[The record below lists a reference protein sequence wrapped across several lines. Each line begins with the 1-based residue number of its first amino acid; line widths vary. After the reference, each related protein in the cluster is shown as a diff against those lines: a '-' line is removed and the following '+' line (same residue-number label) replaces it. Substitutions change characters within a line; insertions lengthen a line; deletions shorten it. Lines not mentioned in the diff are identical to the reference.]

1 MKKRKTVENKFFK
14 NLKKKDKAIQDAI
27 WLVYRRY
34 WSPWAVCNRW
44 KLWASDEFRQH
55 MMEKYPWDP
64 NPIMTM
70 IQKRTG
76 KTSKFVSLYRY
87 WKTDILS
94 WAVLSF
100 SPQWTSN
107 YYYMV
112 MDWARINYDEARII
126 YSYPSILN
134 RLFINNDDK
143 KIENAIDLF
152 INTIIVK

>member
-1 MKKRKTVENKFFK
+1 MKRINVEKKLDKK
-14 NLKKKDKAIQDAI
+14 NEVIQDAL

-34 WSPWAVCNRW
+34 WNPWAVCNRW
-44 KLWASDEFRQH
+44 KLWTSDEFRQH
-55 MMEKYPWDP
+55 MMERYPEDP

-70 IQKRTG
+70 IQRRTW
-76 KTSKFVSLYRY
+76 KTNKFLSIYRY
-87 WKTDILS
+87 WKTDIQS

-100 SPQWTSN
+100 SPQWTSD

-112 MDWARINYDEARII
+112 MNWARIHYNEAKVI

-134 RLFINNDDK
+134 KLFINNDDK

-152 INTIIVK
+152 VETIIVK

>member
-1 MKKRKTVENKFFK
+1 MYMKRKILDD
-14 NLKKKDKAIQDAI
+14 NLIKRESRIQDALQ
-27 WLVYRRY
+27 LVYDRY
-34 WSPWAVCNRW
+34 GSPWAVCNRW
-44 KLWASDEFRQH
+44 KLWVSDEFRQH
-55 MMEKYPWDP
+55 MMERYPWDP

-70 IQKRTG
+70 IQRKTWQ
-76 KTSKFVSLYRY
+76 TSKFLSLYRY
-87 WKTDILS
+87 WKTDIQS

-100 SPQWTSN
+100 SPQWTSD

-112 MDWARINYDEARII
+112 MNWARIHYDEARII

-134 RLFINNDDK
+134 KLFINNDDK

>member
-1 MKKRKTVENKFFK
+1 MNRKAVEKKYNKR
-14 NLKKKDKAIQDAI
+14 AESIQDALQ
-27 WLVYRRY
+27 LVYDRY
-34 WSPWAVCNRW
+34 GSPWAVCNRW
-44 KLWASDEFRQH
+44 KLWVSDEFRQH
-55 MMEKYPWDP
+55 MIERYPWDP

-70 IQKRTG
+70 IQRKTWQ
-76 KTSKFVSLYRY
+76 TSKFLSLYRY
-87 WKTDILS
+87 WKTDIQS

-100 SPQWTSN
+100 SPQWTSD

-112 MDWARINYDEARII
+112 MNWARIHYNEARII

-152 INTIIVK
+152 IESVIVK

>member
-1 MKKRKTVENKFFK
+1 MKWKYVEKR
-14 NLKKKDKAIQDAI
+14 LDKKIIHKDECIQEA
-27 WLVYRRY
+27 LRQVYDRY
-34 WSPWAVCNRW
+34 GSPWAVCNRW

-55 MMEKYPWDP
+55 MVEKYPWDP

-76 KTSKFVSLYRY
+76 EKSKFISLYRY
-87 WKTDILS
+87 GKTDIRS

-100 SPQWTSN
+100 SPQWTSD

-112 MDWARINYDEARII
+112 MNWARVRYDEAKII

-134 RLFINNDDK
+134 KLFINNDDK

-152 INTIIVK
+152 VESIIVKE

>member
-1 MKKRKTVENKFFK
+1 MNRKAVEKKYNKR
-14 NLKKKDKAIQDAI
+14 AESIQDALQ
-27 WLVYRRY
+27 LVYDRY
-34 WSPWAVCNRW
+34 GSPWAVCNRW
-44 KLWASDEFRQH
+44 KLWVSDEFRQH
-55 MMEKYPWDP
+55 MIERYPWDP

-70 IQKRTG
+70 IQRKTWQ
-76 KTSKFVSLYRY
+76 TSKFLSLYRY
-87 WKTDILS
+87 WKTDIQS

-100 SPQWTSN
+100 SPQWTSD

-112 MDWARINYDEARII
+112 MNWARIHYNEARII

-152 INTIIVK
+152 IESIIVK

>member
-1 MKKRKTVENKFFK
+1 MKRINVEKKLDKK
-14 NLKKKDKAIQDAI
+14 NEAIQDAL

-34 WSPWAVCNRW
+34 WNPWAVCNRW
-44 KLWASDEFRQH
+44 KLWTSDEFRQH
-55 MMEKYPWDP
+55 MMERYPEDP

-70 IQKRTG
+70 IQR
-76 KTSKFVSLYRY
+76 KTWQTNKFLSIYRY
-87 WKTDILS
+87 WKTDIQS

-100 SPQWTSN
+100 SPQWTSD

-112 MDWARINYDEARII
+112 MNWARIHYNEARVI
-126 YSYPSILN
+126 YSYPSIIN

-152 INTIIVK
+152 VETIIVK

>member
-1 MKKRKTVENKFFK
+1 MNRKSVEKSMSKKI
-14 NLKKKDKAIQDAI
+14 IQEDERIQIA
-27 WLVYRRY
+27 LRQVYDRY
-34 WSPWAVCNRW
+34 GSPWAVCNRW

-55 MMEKYPWDP
+55 IIDKYPWDP

-70 IQKRTG
+70 IQR
-76 KTSKFVSLYRY
+76 KTWETNKFLSLYRY
-87 WKTDILS
+87 WKTDIQS

-100 SPQWTSN
+100 SPEWTSN

-112 MDWARINYDEARII
+112 MNWARIHYDEAKII

-134 RLFINNDDK
+134 KLFINNDDK

-152 INTIIVK
+152 IESIIVK

>member
-1 MKKRKTVENKFFK
+1 MYMKRKILDD
-14 NLKKKDKAIQDAI
+14 NLIKRESRIQDALQ
-27 WLVYRRY
+27 LVYDRY
-34 WSPWAVCNRW
+34 GSPWAVCNRW

-55 MMEKYPWDP
+55 IMERYPWDP

-70 IQKRTG
+70 IQRKTWQ
-76 KTSKFVSLYRY
+76 TSKFLSLYRY
-87 WKTDILS
+87 WKTDIQS

-100 SPQWTSN
+100 SPQWTSD

-112 MDWARINYDEARII
+112 MNWARIHYNEARII

-152 INTIIVK
+152 IESVIVK

>member
-1 MKKRKTVENKFFK
+1 MNRKAVEKKYNKR
-14 NLKKKDKAIQDAI
+14 AESIQDALQ
-27 WLVYRRY
+27 LVYDRY
-34 WSPWAVCNRW
+34 GSPWAVCNRW
-44 KLWASDEFRQH
+44 KLWVSDEFRQH
-55 MMEKYPWDP
+55 MMERYPWDP

-70 IQKRTG
+70 IQKKTWQ
-76 KTSKFVSLYRY
+76 TSKFLSLYRY
-87 WKTDILS
+87 WKTDIQS

-100 SPQWTSN
+100 SPQWTSD

-112 MDWARINYDEARII
+112 MNWARIHYNEARII

-152 INTIIVK
+152 IESVIVK

>member
-1 MKKRKTVENKFFK
+1 MNRKAVEKKYNKR
-14 NLKKKDKAIQDAI
+14 AESIQDALQ
-27 WLVYRRY
+27 LVYDRY
-34 WSPWAVCNRW
+34 GSPWAVCNRW
-44 KLWASDEFRQH
+44 KLWVSDEFRQH
-55 MMEKYPWDP
+55 MMERYPWDP

-70 IQKRTG
+70 IQKKTWQ
-76 KTSKFVSLYRY
+76 TSKFLSLYRY
-87 WKTDILS
+87 WKTDIQS

-100 SPQWTSN
+100 SPQWTSD

-112 MDWARINYDEARII
+112 MNWARIHYNEARII

-152 INTIIVK
+152 VESIIVK

>member
-1 MKKRKTVENKFFK
+1 MNRKTIEKKYNKR
-14 NLKKKDKAIQDAI
+14 AESIQDALQ
-27 WLVYRRY
+27 LVYDRY
-34 WSPWAVCNRW
+34 GSPWAVCNRW
-44 KLWASDEFRQH
+44 KLWVSDEFRQH
-55 MMEKYPWDP
+55 MMERYPWDP

-70 IQKRTG
+70 IQKKTWQ
-76 KTSKFVSLYRY
+76 TSKFLSLYRY
-87 WKTDILS
+87 WKIDIQS

-100 SPQWTSN
+100 SPQWTSD

-112 MDWARINYDEARII
+112 MNWARIHYNEARII

-152 INTIIVK
+152 IESVIVK

>member
-1 MKKRKTVENKFFK
+1 MSRKTLNKSFISK
-14 NLKKKDKAIQDAI
+14 LERQSDRIQDA
-27 WLVYRRY
+27 LRQVYDRY
-34 WSPWAVCNRW
+34 GSPWAVCNRW
-44 KLWASDEFRQH
+44 KLWVSDEFRQH
-55 MMEKYPWDP
+55 MMERYPWDP

-70 IQKRTG
+70 IQRKTWQ
-76 KTSKFVSLYRY
+76 TSKFLSLYRY
-87 WKTDILS
+87 WKTDIQS

-100 SPQWTSN
+100 SPQWTSD

-112 MDWARINYDEARII
+112 MNWARIHYNEARII

-152 INTIIVK
+152 IESVIVK

>member
-1 MKKRKTVENKFFK
+1 MYMKRKILDD
-14 NLKKKDKAIQDAI
+14 NLIKRESRIQDALQ
-27 WLVYRRY
+27 LVYDRY
-34 WSPWAVCNRW
+34 GSPWAVCNRW
-44 KLWASDEFRQH
+44 KLWVSDEFRQH
-55 MMEKYPWDP
+55 MIERYPWDP

-70 IQKRTG
+70 IQRKTWQ
-76 KTSKFVSLYRY
+76 TSKFLSLYRY
-87 WKTDILS
+87 WKTDIQS

-100 SPQWTSN
+100 SPQWTSD

-112 MDWARINYDEARII
+112 MNWARIHYDEARII

-134 RLFINNDDK
+134 KLFINNDDK